1 MGIPDHTYQLE
12 RLASLLGIDLL
23 CQNTTGLHA
32 YCDHTEYNPLCQ
44 SEDLRLQ
51 IMRKATQQDI
61 PLLYE
66 EAESVY
72 IICIKTPAGYYYAG
86 PFTLREMNRVER
98 HQYCKRYNI
107 PADHEQRLKTISFSD
122 LLDLAQLLDNL
133 LNGREP
139 EDRAL
144 ISVNHLGKEIGEE
157 SSKEAQEQILHE
169 LRTDEE
175 GAYHHTY
182 QEERRL
188 LDCVREGRPDDALHY
203 TRRMDEDLGKMSDTV
218 LNQWRNT
225 AVVGITLCTRAAIE
239 GGVSPA
245 VAYQLSDY
253 YISKCDSTE
262 DVTRIIRYR
271 NAAVERLATEVHEAR
286 SRKHTSSYVEQCKD
300 YIHKNY
306 RTKIY
311 LDDIADRL
319 GVSAGYLSRLFT
331 QETGTRFQDYVVQV
345 RVERAANLLTYSE
358 ESLSKIA
365 EYVNFPSQ
373 SYMGKV
379 FKEYK
384 GVSPKKYRE
393 LHKPR
398 EF

>member
-1 MGIPDHTYQLE
+1 MNNRSHTYQLE
-12 RLASLLGIDLL
+12 RLASLLTIDLFYE
-23 CQNTTGLHA
+23 NAADLHA
-32 YCDHTEYNPLCQ
+32 FRDHPEYNPIYLRQ
-44 SEDLRLQ
+44 DLRLQ
-51 IMRKATQQDI
+51 LVREAAAQDV
-61 PLLYE
+61 PLLHRE
-66 EAESVY
+66 RDSIY
-72 IICIKTPAGYYYAG
+72 IICIKTPAGHYYVG
-86 PFTLREMNRVER
+86 PVTLRELTRVEL
-98 HQYCKRYNI
+98 HQYYRQYHI
-107 PADHEQRLKTISFSD
+107 RTEQEPRLATISFSD

-133 LNGREP
+133 LNDKEP
-139 EDRAL
+139 EDRVL
-144 ISVNHLGKEIGEE
+144 TSVNHLGKEIGAQYAQEE
-157 SSKEAQEQILHE
+157 QEQILHE

-203 TRRMDEDLGKMSDTV
+203 TRRMDEELGKMSETV

-225 AVVGITLCTRAAIE
+225 AIVGITLCTRAAIE

-262 DVTRIIRYR
+262 DVARIIRYR
-271 NAAVERLATEVHEAR
+271 NAAVERLASEVRQAQSKR
-286 SRKHTSSYVEQCKD
+286 HTSSYVEQCKD

-306 RTKIY
+306 RSKIY
-311 LDDIADRL
+311 LDDIAERL
-319 GVSAGYLSRLFT
+319 GVSAGYLSRLFM

-358 ESLSKIA
+358 ESLSRIA

-384 GVSPKKYRE
+384 GISPKRYRE